1 MNPSFV
7 AAFAALKVSFHGAC
21 PGKDDFYFDEE
32 TTSSLR
38 IRLLECFLFVLLFRS
53 QGAFSRGE
61 NEFIIKKC
69 AALLWQSEFIKRVH
83 GTALSKVNLLKKCA
97 VLLW

>member
-1 MNPSFV
+1 MSGKRRILILTKRQIKTGDNALLLTAFALAFSPVSPLSV
-7 AAFAALKVSFHGAC
+7 AAFAALKVSFPGAC

-61 NEFIIKKC
+61 NE
-69 AALLWQSEFIKRVH
+69 LL
-83 GTALSKVNLLKKCA
+83 
-97 VLLW
+97 